1 MGHVFS
7 RLRSTTAGRTDR
19 RLILMD
25 EILSSMRTIK
35 LYAWEKI
42 FVSNV
47 ETARAKEVKSLRK
60 TAYCKALNQSL
71 FYVASRITL
80 FITLLAYVLTGNNL
94 NSEIV
99 TTLLFSKFPENIFQN
114 FPKFQVFVS
123 LALYN
128 SVQLV
133 MTLFFPAAIASL
145 AETKVSLRRFQ
156 EFLLLPEFEVLDSLQ
171 PSKPLD
177 IRITP
182 GPRKDKRRAPLRE
195 ASLTAKALLDPSI
208 GVTMTNLTAQWN
220 PHSKEMAFSNVSL
233 SVRPAEIVARNLL

>member
-99 TTLLFSKFPENIFQN
+99 TTFSLSFYKFPGNIFQKVPRKHFQK
-114 FPKFQVFVS
+114 FPKIPGLR
-123 LALYN
+123 LAGA
-128 SVQLV
+128 VQQRATGDDV
-133 MTLFFPAAIASL
+133 I
-145 AETKVSLRRFQ
+145 
-156 EFLLLPEFEVLDSLQ
+156 LPGGDRV
-171 PSKPLD
+171 
-177 IRITP
+177 
-182 GPRKDKRRAPLRE
+182 PR
-195 ASLTAKALLDPSI
+195 
-208 GVTMTNLTAQWN
+208 
-220 PHSKEMAFSNVSL
+220 
-233 SVRPAEIVARNLL
+233 

>member
-1 MGHVFS
+1 
-7 RLRSTTAGRTDR
+7 
-19 RLILMD
+19 
-25 EILSSMRTIK
+25 
-35 LYAWEKI
+35 
-42 FVSNV
+42 
-47 ETARAKEVKSLRK
+47 
-60 TAYCKALNQSL
+60 
-71 FYVASRITL
+71 
-80 FITLLAYVLTGNNL
+80 
-94 NSEIV
+94 
-99 TTLLFSKFPENIFQN
+99 LFSKFPENISQFSKFPENIFKNFLKTFQ
-114 FPKFQVFVS
+114 FQVFVS

-182 GPRKDKRRAPLRE
+182 PRKDKRRVPLRE